1 MAPPST
7 TPNTGSS
14 EQPEEFPFENII
26 ADFAD
31 LFYKENIMEWPGFN
45 SPETRYE
52 KLIWVSPNAN
62 EEFKKTAFL
71 DRIDLNSKYNIKNNL
86 DTLTQLQLAAITPV
100 IHLYRR
106 DYKDSDVSDPS
117 KYKDR
122 LFTFNNIYPETSK
135 IATTKSREAFLE
147 DQLRGVDSSDPSLM
161 SSALI
166 GIDYTFAGRNPVES
180 ERAIDVSIK
189 MKFASFEALLGS
201 NEPNPNLN
209 TALIYMAANG
219 KYPSDKTDYTDPDGT
234 NNKNGIT
241 NNFLSLITHPPS
253 DTQLEEYQYAAR
265 NTGSRIYYP
274 NKFRVYL
281 KLGWRILDSADHINI
296 LFPNDQ
302 YKEFVESINKGD
314 HDKAMLLNL
323 INHELTFNEEGEVEL
338 KVNYIG
344 SLDTNIT
351 SGDSDFIG
359 ALYEQVLNKA
369 TEGTTDTTD
378 ATLDAIEQINKWS
391 NRGCGKITNDDPIDK
406 KLEAL
411 DEAANKAKTELKD
424 ARQNALNETYSEFLK
439 YLLEHGGYK
448 SIKAMSISGKQ
459 AEEYANAMADTERP
473 KQKFYDLKG
482 NKPYSSAD
490 ALKDAK
496 SDTAEVTTKINIT
509 NKDGWFDSGAAFLDN
524 LQDATP
530 FVESSGERLEKLQE
544 NKVRIDP
551 SGFNDDPL
559 NQIFKLVTVGS
570 LLDGMLQLLDKKIN
584 LTRKGV
590 NVGDFMKSFYI
601 VLGEYYYYPRSVGA
615 LPERLPIALLPIN
628 FDTFLI
634 WFKDNI
640 VTKQR
645 KNYVLKDFLTDFFTQ
660 LVIPTLRGY
669 DSNGKIG
676 RQYSVFFDQK
686 EIKAYEFK
694 DKAGKPTPFKL
705 KAAREDYRNIDN
717 NLVDSMK
724 TVTPPTG
731 ATPKDY
737 NIIYVSMKVS
747 DPDSRGRVFENIQ
760 KDREENISHF
770 WVGDTKGLIKSV
782 KFKRIEQPGLKEA
795 KATKESFIPLN
806 QLRDLYN
813 TDISMFG
820 NHYYYPGDMVFV
832 HPQNNVLGEPYK
844 VGSISNIMGIG
855 GYYDVIKVSSNIGEG
870 GYETNLECIWTCSG
884 EQFEKSKEL
893 KEKECQKIV
902 DDYNAAANKTT
913 LGSGDVL
920 KK

>member
-1 MAPPST
+1 MTSTPT

-31 LFYKENIMEWPGFN
+31 LFYQRNVMGVPSAPDTNYK
-45 SPETRYE
+45 
-52 KLIWVSPNAN
+52 KLIWVVPQPT

-71 DRIDLNSKYNIKNNL
+71 DKINLNSKYNIKQDL

-106 DYKDSDVSDPS
+106 DYKGTKVADPTE
-117 KYKDR
+117 YKDR
-122 LFTFNNIYPETSK
+122 LFTFNNVYPETSN
-135 IATTKSREAFLE
+135 IATTTSREAFLE
-147 DQLRGVDSSDPSLM
+147 DQLRGSNSSDPSLM

-201 NEPNPNLN
+201 NEPKPDLK
-209 TALIYMAANG
+209 TALIHMAG
-219 KYPSDKTDYTDPDGT
+219 GSYPSDKTDYTDPNGS
-234 NNKNGIT
+234 NNKNGVT

-253 DTQLEEYQYAAR
+253 DTQLEEYEYAAR
-265 NTGSRIYYP
+265 TAVSRVYYP

-281 KLGWRILDSADHINI
+281 KLGWRILDSVEHTKV
-296 LFPNDQ
+296 LFPDER
-302 YKEFVESINKGD
+302 YEKFVESINKGD

-359 ALYEQVLNKA
+359 ALYEQRLKKITA
-369 TEGTTDTTD
+369 PTEAQDE

-391 NRGCGKITNDDPIDK
+391 NRGCGRIINDDPVDK
-406 KLEAL
+406 KLKSL
-411 DEAANKAKTELKD
+411 DEAANKRKTELKD
-424 ARQNALNETYSEFLK
+424 ARQNALNETYSEFLT
-439 YLLEHGGYK
+439 YLLENGGYK
-448 SIKAMSISGKQ
+448 SIIGMSMSGDQAEKYSKAMS
-459 AEEYANAMADTERP
+459 DTERP
-473 KQKFYDLKG
+473 NTLFTQILT
-482 NKPYSSAD
+482 NKPYTRDEALEAAKGD
-490 ALKDAK
+490 AEA
-496 SDTAEVTTKINIT
+496 VTKTIELS
-509 NKDGWFDSGAAFLDN
+509 NKEGWWESLELGDIVYGM
-524 LQDATP
+524 
-530 FVESSGERLEKLQE
+530 ESSGERFEKLQE

-551 SGFNDDPL
+551 SGYNDDPL
-559 NQIFKLVTVGS
+559 NQVFKLVTVGS
-570 LLDGMLQLLDKKIN
+570 LLDGMLRLLDEKIN
-584 LTRKGV
+584 LTRNGT
-590 NVGDFMKSFYI
+590 NVGDFMKTFYV
-601 VLGEYYYYPRSVGA
+601 VLGEYYYYPRSAVA
-615 LPERLPIALLPIN
+615 APVRLPLALLPIN
-628 FDTFLI
+628 FDTFII

-694 DKAGKPTPFKL
+694 DANNNPSPFSID
-705 KAAREDYRNIDN
+705 RYRNITN
-717 NLVDSMK
+717 TIVDSM
-724 TVTPPTG
+724 TTAAPTTG
-731 ATPKDY
+731 ATPKEY
-737 NIIYVSMKVS
+737 NVIYVSIKVS
-747 DPDSRGRVFENIQ
+747 DPDSRGRVFDSLQ
-760 KDREENISHF
+760 KDRNENISHF
-770 WVGDTKGLIKSV
+770 WVGDTKGMIKSI

-820 NHYYYPGDMVFV
+820 NHYYYPGDMIFV
-832 HPQNNVLGEPYK
+832 HPQNNVLGEPYDTN
-844 VGSISNIMGIG
+844 SISNIMGIG
-855 GYYDVIKVSSNIGEG
+855 GYYDVIKVSSNLGEG

-884 EQFEKSKEL
+884 EEFEKPEGL
-893 KEKECQKIV
+893 KEKECGKIV
-902 DDYNAAANKTT
+902 DDYNKAANKTT
-913 LGSGDVL
+913 LGSGNIF

>member
-1 MAPPST
+1 MGSTST

-31 LFYKENIMEWPGFN
+31 LFYQNNVMGVPQQPDTNYK
-45 SPETRYE
+45 
-52 KLIWVSPNAN
+52 KLIWVSPESA

-71 DRIDLNSKYNIKNNL
+71 QKINLNSKYNIKQNL
-86 DTLTQLQLAAITPV
+86 DTLSQLQLAAITPV
-100 IHLYRR
+100 VHLYRR
-106 DYKDSDVSDPS
+106 DYKGTNVSDP
-117 KYKDR
+117 KEYKDR
-122 LFTFNNIYPETSK
+122 LFTFNNIYPETSN
-135 IATTKSREAFLE
+135 IATTTYRDSFLE
-147 DQLRGVDSSDPSLM
+147 NQLRGSDSSDPSLM

-201 NEPNPNLN
+201 NEQNPDLN
-209 TALIYMAANG
+209 TALIHMAG
-219 KYPSDKTDYTDPDGT
+219 GVYPSDKTDYTDPNGS
-234 NNKNGIT
+234 NNSNGIT

-253 DTQLEEYQYAAR
+253 DTQLEEYQYAAK
-265 NTGSRIYYP
+265 TTSSRVYYP

-281 KLGWRILDSADHINI
+281 KLGWRIVDSAEHTKV
-296 LFPNDQ
+296 LFPDDQ

-359 ALYEQVLNKA
+359 ALYEQRLSKITEA
-369 TEGTTDTTD
+369 TEAQDE
-378 ATLDAIEQINKWS
+378 ATLDAIEKINKWT
-391 NRGCGKITNDDPIDK
+391 NRGCGKLTNDDPIDK
-406 KLEAL
+406 RLKEL
-411 DEAANKAKTELKD
+411 DEAANKRKTELKD
-424 ARQNALNETYSEFLK
+424 ARQNALNETYGEFLS
-439 YLLEHGGYK
+439 YLLEKGGYK
-448 SIKAMSISGKQ
+448 SIIAMSMSGDQ
-459 AEEYANAMADTERP
+459 AEAYSKAMADNERP
-473 KQKFYDLKG
+473 ATFFTTILK
-482 NKPYSSAD
+482 NKPYTREETIEAAKGD
-490 ALKDAK
+490 AA
-496 SDTAEVTTKINIT
+496 AVTKTIELSGKE
-509 NKDGWFDSGAAFLDN
+509 GWFETFELGDYVYGI
-524 LQDATP
+524 
-530 FVESSGERLEKLQE
+530 ESSGERLEKLQE

-551 SGFNDDPL
+551 SGYNDDPL
-559 NQIFKLVTVGS
+559 GQIFKLVTVGS
-570 LLDGMLQLLDKKIN
+570 LLDGMLQLLDEKIN
-584 LTRKGV
+584 LTRNGS
-590 NVGDFMKSFYI
+590 NIGDFMKTFYV

-615 LPERLPIALLPIN
+615 TPVRLPLALLPIN
-628 FDTFLI
+628 FDTFMV
-634 WFKDNI
+634 WFKDNV

-645 KNYVLKDFLTDFFTQ
+645 KNYVLKDFLADFFTQ

-686 EIKAYEFK
+686 EIKAYEYT
-694 DKAGKPTPFKL
+694 DAAGKPTPFKVGNV
-705 KAAREDYRNIDN
+705 RNIRN
-717 NLVDSMK
+717 SLVDSMVS
-724 TVTPPTG
+724 TAAPSAG
-731 ATPKDY
+731 AIPKDY

-747 DPDSRGRVFENIQ
+747 DPDSRGRVFDSVQ
-760 KDREENISHF
+760 KDRDENISHF
-770 WVGDTKGLIKSV
+770 WVGDTKGMIKSI

-820 NHYYYPGDMVFV
+820 NHYYYPGDMIFV
-832 HPQNNVLGEPYK
+832 HPQNNVLGEPYDPK
-844 VGSISNIMGIG
+844 SISNIMGIG
-855 GYYDVIKVSSNIGEG
+855 GYYDVIKASSNIGEG

-884 EQFEKSKEL
+884 EKFEKSEDL
-893 KEKECQKIV
+893 KEKECQKIT
-902 DDYNAAANKTT
+902 DEYGQISAKLPSELRGN
-913 LGSGDVL
+913 VL